1 LYFPEE
7 NPKPLDQDAII
18 ELDSLSF
25 LMDIIEKNSQR
36 SKEMLQEGRKWRK
49 KRQEEG
55 SANSSTDSI
64 YSGSGPDYRILY
76 RLDSPLDEGNV

>member
-36 SKEMLQEGRKWRK
+36 SKEMLQEGRK
-49 KRQEEG
+49 
-55 SANSSTDSI
+55 
-64 YSGSGPDYRILY
+64 
-76 RLDSPLDEGNV
+76 